1 MVRWRTFAGLAG
13 LRRARSAPLG
23 ISPGISRVR
32 GRQITPSMISAAPG
46 GVTDRVA
53 AERRESR
60 GGQKGLALP
69 LCPVLG
75 RRAGSLQPFSYFGQN
90 RRQHHKV
97 RKAAGELG
105 VASRAPMAPIDHWP
119 AQVT

>member
-46 GVTDRVA
+46 SVTDRVA

-75 RRAGSLQPFSYFGQN
+75 RRAGSFQPFSHFEQFMNAG
-90 RRQHHKV
+90 
-97 RKAAGELG
+97 AAAAYLVERGMP
-105 VASRAPMAPIDHWP
+105 SPTPAPPDC
-119 AQVT
+119 